1 MKSWIK
7 RFGMLAVLGVIA
19 GSALVA
25 GCGNS
30 EPADDGTAPKT
41 EEGAPPAEGAATP
54 AEPAEGGEEG

>member
-25 GCGNS
+25 GCSNS
-30 EPADDGTAPKT
+30 ETTEEAAPAANTT
-41 EEGAPPAEGAATP
+41 EGAPPADATP
-54 AEPAEGGEEG
+54 AEPAGEGS